1 MKPLPTQQRA
11 IQKRTALIAAATAC
25 FAQLGYERTTA
36 KSIAERAGV
45 ATGSFYQY
53 FDNKDDLLAIIAE
66 QRFEFLRANV
76 TGTPD
81 AKNRSVEH
89 AFGAVLTMIYDFHQR
104 DRNLHIVLEQRRF
117 VDPQLANILDAGERS
132 LEQRVLAYVKQFAVP
147 EPEAMAFTLF
157 AMAEGLVHRH
167 VFFDTELADRDQ
179 VIRLGTE
186 LLSSYFTSHI
196 RSQTHEQHQHRA

>member
-11 IQKRTALIAAATAC
+11 IQKRNALIAAATTC
-25 FAQLGYERTTA
+25 FAEAGYERTTA

-53 FDNKDDLLAIIAE
+53 FDNKDDLLAVIAE
-66 QRFEFLRANV
+66 QRFDFLRANV
-76 TGTPD
+76 AGTPD
-81 AKNRSVEH
+81 AKIRPIEQ
-89 AFGAVLTMIYDFHQR
+89 AFSAVLTMIYDFHQR

-117 VDPQLANILDAGERS
+117 VDPQLADILDTGERS
-132 LEQRVLAYVKQFAVP
+132 LEQRVLAYVKQFAIP

-167 VFFDTELADRDQ
+167 VFFNTELANRNQ

-186 LLSSYFTSHI
+186 VLSSYFISHI
-196 RSQTHEQHQHRA
+196 RSQTHEQHQHGA